1 MRIPKD
7 RDEFEQKMLWAFSCG
22 MYCGYGIDHENIHEE
37 EEKAIKEFAERN
49 GFKRKKVCD
58 MRESI
63 NSLNVVFL
71 VLEFFFFG
79 GSLFA
84 ENKRTTN
91 ILQLLMMICFF
102 ALCCIGW

>member
-1 MRIPKD
+1 
-7 RDEFEQKMLWAFSCG
+7 
-22 MYCGYGIDHENIHEE
+22 
-37 EEKAIKEFAERN
+37 
-49 GFKRKKVCD
+49 

-79 GSLFA
+79 GSLF
-84 ENKRTTN
+84 TN
-91 ILQLLMMICFF
+91 DKKTEMILKTLAMICFV